1 MSQFVQH
8 VADRGLGVVHQ
19 RLARGV
25 EPRAD
30 FPRRI
35 HLRIRTLPRDGD
47 VQLYKI
53 TRAGVCVPAVL
64 FPVPAR
70 PFRPRTPVREPP
82 LTRTMNR
89 RSSKD
94 RRMFVTDDSSDDDD
108 DDVMIMDPPETTS
121 SSSSALATAAGI
133 RGVPHAPASN
143 SATAAAASEST
154 YKPLSIPSE
163 ELNGEEEE
171 RDEEDMSR
179 DGPRRHS
186 QDDDFTYA
194 DPADVRLRAMMGN
207 RYGGQSRSAATA
219 GAASRNDSGSVSPVT
234 LFDEDGYAII
244 PDPPTSRDD
253 SRHVV
258 VDDDDD
264 GDYDSHYGVMT
275 VAPSPPKLPR
285 KSRPSTKK
293 SAEEKQ
299 SSTAGRSRGRSTAR
313 RTPKKAQET
322 APAAAAGSG
331 ARQKQRQQQQQQPPR
346 RQSYH
351 PPPDYPPPPPP
362 VQATVSRPLPRTPNA
377 NDDDDDDDNDEPG
390 PSNTRRGKTP
400 CRRVDHTE
408 NNHLYETPISATAM
422 VIDIED
428 DEDEETGGA
437 DDASIVVEDDDEE
450 EENDCEEICDGEEE
464 PAAAAAAAAASSSTP
479 HRTQPLPVPPSS
491 PRITRELGFLPGVVS
506 GQDARF
512 IAACLHHSHAPQVD
526 IINTCYP
533 MPPYTLDALSEPVL
547 TKKALRCAG
556 VLRPVI
562 KLAILVNYYCVGIG
576 RLARARA
583 LSKDLMT
590 PPRID
595 TLRRRLEGLLP
606 QQTSPSPPMCLRV
619 LGRLNI
625 TAAQHKASCET
636 IDQLMKPMQERERR
650 RQKTQCAQLF
660 RSKNLLFSPPRFTR
674 EGAKTLY
681 MRNIKILN
689 SDEEDTTLNL
699 VMTLNPH
706 PTREDVLNDA
716 IFCLSLGNFV
726 YNFSRALEELR
737 GMIRCQFEDLTET
750 LYAAY
755 YQCPIMRDDY
765 RVLCSEVAN
774 EITSPREDGQG
785 LSALCRRSLAFA
797 RRCYNEGVFF
807 SPSYVKYLI
816 KCAAMEEAGFEG
828 YSLES
833 AARSLANPDI
843 FRPLPDESSARR
855 MLRRTIHFV
864 RVDGTPSS
872 SRQIPTT
879 HIPTHAN
886 YELFLQA
893 SRMIVPQQ
901 QQSRRSSTPPP
912 SSSSP
917 PPPAAGGPKY
927 SKRTFL

>member
-1 MSQFVQH
+1 MSQVVEH
-8 VADRGLGVVHQ
+8 VTDRDLGVVRQ

-25 EPRAD
+25 EPRAE

-35 HLRIRTLPRDGD
+35 HLRVRTLSRDGD

-53 TRAGVCVPAVL
+53 TRAGVYGSAVL

-70 PFRPRTPVREPP
+70 PFLSRTPVRESP

-121 SSSSALATAAGI
+121 SSSSALATAAAGM

-143 SATAAAASEST
+143 SATAAAASDST
-154 YKPLSIPSE
+154 YKPLSTHSE
-163 ELNGEEEE
+163 ELIDGEEEE
-171 RDEEDMSR
+171 EEREEDMSR
-179 DGPRRHS
+179 DGPRRVS
-186 QDDDFTYA
+186 QDDDDDFTYA
-194 DPADVRLRAMMGN
+194 DPADVRLRAMGN
-207 RYGGQSRSAATA
+207 RYGGQSRSAA
-219 GAASRNDSGSVSPVT
+219 AASRNDSGSVSPVT

-244 PDPPTSRDD
+244 PDPPTSLDD
-253 SRHVV
+253 SRHVI

-264 GDYDSHYGVMT
+264 GDYEANYTVMA
-275 VAPSPPKLPR
+275 VAPSPPKVAR
-285 KSRPSTKK
+285 KSRTSTKK
-293 SAEEKQ
+293 QPPEERQ
-299 SSTAGRSRGRSTAR
+299 ASNTGRSRGRSTTR
-313 RTPKKAQET
+313 RTPKSKAHQET
-322 APAAAAGSG
+322 APAAAESAGS
-331 ARQKQRQQQQQQPPR
+331 RQKQRQQPPAPQR

-362 VQATVSRPLPRTPNA
+362 VQATVSRPLPRTPDDGE
-377 NDDDDDDDNDEPG
+377 DDDDDIVEAG
-390 PSNTRRGKTP
+390 PSNARRGGKAP
-400 CRRVDHTE
+400 CRRVERTE
-408 NNHLYETPISATAM
+408 NLYETPISATA
-422 VIDIED
+422 VVVDIDD
-428 DEDEETGGA
+428 
-437 DDASIVVEDDDEE
+437 DDDEE
-450 EENDCEEICDGEEE
+450 ENGGAAAASAHDTAIVVDEDEGEDDDCEVCNGEE
-464 PAAAAAAAAASSSTP
+464 PAAAASSSSS
-479 HRTQPLPVPPSS
+479 HRNQPLPVPPSS

-533 MPPYTLDALSEPVL
+533 MPAYTLDALSEPVL

-562 KLAILVNYYCVGIG
+562 KLAIMVNYYCVGIG

-583 LSKDLMT
+583 LSRDLMT
-590 PPRID
+590 PPRME

-625 TAAQHKASCET
+625 TAAQHKTSCDT

-650 RQKTQCAQLF
+650 KQKTQCAQLF

-674 EGAKTLY
+674 EGAKALY

-689 SDEEDTTLNL
+689 SDEEDTALNL

-706 PTREDVLNDA
+706 PTRDDVLNDA

-750 LYAAY
+750 MYAAY
-755 YQCPIMRDDY
+755 YQCPMMRDDY
-765 RVLCSEVAN
+765 RVLCSEVAT

-797 RRCYNEGVFF
+797 RRCYNEGLFF

-855 MLRRTIHFV
+855 LLRRTIHFV

-879 HIPTHAN
+879 HIPTHAS

-893 SRMIVPQQ
+893 SRMIAPQQ
-901 QQSRRSSTPPP
+901 QAAARKSGTPPP
-912 SSSSP
+912 SSP
-917 PPPAAGGPKY
+917 QPPAPGGPKY